1 MKATHLSRPTTLATA
16 ALATCLALALAGCSG
31 GGSSGGGSASAAA
44 TTAPASTASSAS
56 GSSGSGSSAPL
67 KIPAEVALEVIPADL
82 AVRSGPSASDPVVAQ
97 IHAGQ
102 AYVHLRQD
110 QDWHLLELGT
120 QQGWVPQSAIAQG
133 QQQTRKVSA
142 STLNVRSGAGTSY
155 RVVGQVTQD
164 TWVAILDSDGDWRE
178 IGYEG
183 QRAWVHGAY
192 LQGAGVSAPRATS
205 SAGFI
210 GLPASGPG
218 FYSYTSAGN
227 RWGVPAVIYG
237 LERAGARWAKSGRP
251 RAGIGHI
258 SLEKGGPF
266 APHQSHRE
274 GKNVDVRP
282 VRSSGEAPVTIS
294 DSAYS
299 RAGTQALIDIVRA
312 EINAYS
318 VLFNDS
324 GVSGVTYYSG
334 HHNHFHTSTR

>member
-1 MKATHLSRPTTLATA
+1 MFRPLTLATS
-16 ALATCLALALAGCSG
+16 LATCLALSLAAAGCSG
-31 GGSSGGGSASAAA
+31 GGSSGGGSASTSAAS
-44 TTAPASTASSAS
+44 TAPASSAS
-56 GSSGSGSSAPL
+56 GAAPGSSTGSSAPL
-67 KIPAEVALEVIPADL
+67 KIPAEVALEVIPSDL
-82 AVRSGPSASDPVVAQ
+82 EVRSGPSAGDPVVAR
-97 IHAGQ
+97 IHAGE

-133 QQQTRKVSA
+133 KQQTRRVTA
-142 STLNVRSGAGTSY
+142 ATLNVRSGAGTSY
-155 RVVGQVTQD
+155 RVVGQVAQD
-164 TWVAILDSDGDWRE
+164 TWVAVLDTDGDWRE
-178 IGYEG
+178 IGFEG

-192 LQGAGVSAPRATS
+192 LQGAGVSPPRATS

-227 RWGVPAVIYG
+227 RWGVPNVIYG
-237 LERAGARWAKSGRP
+237 LERAGARWANTGRP

-258 SLEKGGPF
+258 SLENGGPF
-266 APHQSHRE
+266 PPHQSHRY

-282 VRSSGEAPVTIS
+282 VRTSGEAPVTIS

-312 EINAYS
+312 EINAHS
-318 VLFNDS
+318 ILFNDS
-324 GVSGVTYYSG
+324 GVSGVSYYAG

>member
-1 MKATHLSRPTTLATA
+1 MNAFHLTRNLVLTG
-16 ALATCLALALAGCSG
+16 CFALALAAAGCS
-31 GGSSGGGSASAAA
+31 GGSSGGGGSASTSAA
-44 TTAPASTASSAS
+44 TTAAPSTASGST
-56 GSSGSGSSAPL
+56 SSGSSSAPL
-67 KIPAEVALEVIPADL
+67 SIPAEVALEVVPTDL
-82 AVRSGPSASDPVVAQ
+82 EVRSGPSASDPVVAQ
-97 IHAGQ
+97 VHAGQ

-110 QDWHLLELGT
+110 QDWHLIELGT
-120 QQGWVPQSAIAQG
+120 QQGWVPQSAIAHG
-133 QQQTRKVSA
+133 QQQTRRVTA

-164 TWVAILDSDGDWRE
+164 TWVAVLDTDGDWRE

-218 FYSYTSAGN
+218 FYSYTTAGN
-227 RWGVPAVIYG
+227 RWGVPNVIYG
-237 LERAGARWAKSGRP
+237 LERAGARWANTGRP

-258 SLEKGGPF
+258 SLENGGPF
-266 APHQSHRE
+266 PPHQSHRF

-282 VRSSGEAPVTIS
+282 VRTSGEAPVTIS

-312 EINAYS
+312 EINAHS
-318 VLFNDS
+318 ILFNDS
-324 GVSGVTYYSG
+324 GVSGVSYYAG